1 MEAASTEETAKK
13 RSPKKRFS
21 TTRALP
27 IGQPGSKE
35 EVSDKCESE
44 DKSGNEKQ
52 HPDLHHRKDEERK
65 HYKP

>member
-52 HPDLHHRKDEERK
+52 DPDLRHRKDE
-65 HYKP
+65 